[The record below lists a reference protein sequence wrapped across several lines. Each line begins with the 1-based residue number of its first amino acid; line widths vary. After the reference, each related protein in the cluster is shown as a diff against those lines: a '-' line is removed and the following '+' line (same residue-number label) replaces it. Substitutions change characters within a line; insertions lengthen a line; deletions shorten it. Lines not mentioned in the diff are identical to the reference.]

1 MKQNIKTQ
9 CYIGFGS
16 NLNQPLQQLNN
27 AKNKLSNLTQI
38 KVLKCSSIYQSKAI
52 TLDGGPQNDYL
63 NAVVK
68 IETSLDAETLLDILQ
83 QLEIE
88 QGRVREKRWGA
99 RTLDLDILLFGDQ
112 KIKTARLTV
121 PHNEIENR
129 YFVLLPLFE
138 IAPDI
143 KITGKDSLQSLLE
156 KTNHQAL
163 KKMNQFNE

>member
-1 MKQNIKTQ
+1 MKQNAKTP

-27 AKNKLSNLTQI
+27 AKNKLSNLPQI

-52 TLDGGPQNDYL
+52 TLDNELQNDYL

-68 IETSLDAETLLDILQ
+68 IETSLDAETLLDTLQ
-83 QLEIE
+83 KIETE
-88 QGRVREKRWGA
+88 QGRVREKRWGV

-112 KIKTARLTV
+112 QIKTARLTV
-121 PHNEIENR
+121 PHKEIENR

-143 KITGKDSLQSLLE
+143 KIPEKNSLQKLLE
-156 KTNHQAL
+156 KTNHQVL
-163 KKMNQFNE
+163 KKVNQFNG